1 MKNIDIVLVL
11 NNTCTVSSITW
22 VKPCIPASYLQI
34 STMKLAGADY
44 KLHFRERVVMQVQY
58 PGHMD
63 QIETLW
69 IFEAAVPQDKTVW
82 SCYPCRT
89 QLKSHYEVV

>member
-1 MKNIDIVLVL
+1 
-11 NNTCTVSSITW
+11 
-22 VKPCIPASYLQI
+22 
-34 STMKLAGADY
+34 MKLAGANY

-69 IFEAAVPQDKTVW
+69 IFEAAVPQDKTV
-82 SCYPCRT
+82 
-89 QLKSHYEVV
+89 

>member
-1 MKNIDIVLVL
+1 
-11 NNTCTVSSITW
+11 
-22 VKPCIPASYLQI
+22 
-34 STMKLAGADY
+34 MKLAGADY

-69 IFEAAVPQDKTVW
+69 IFEAAVPQDKTV
-82 SCYPCRT
+82 
-89 QLKSHYEVV
+89 